1 MNALNGLVR
10 ILGNSYGISDV
21 AEIKPAIKLILEN
34 VLISSSKRSHQ
45 NQNYYILHNLQQ
57 LVQLEST
64 SQSIYLRKA
73 HVTHALLDSLRKII
87 LIWQNLLEKI
97 QMEVEHTNLKK
108 EDELDSIAKRI
119 KVETHEE
126 LMEIDELEV
135 EKMFVTKDQIHMV
148 AKLLDLLEFQKE
160 ALNISDSLQLV
171 KCTVKYFF
179 WCLVEKGNIFE

>member
-1 MNALNGLVR
+1 
-10 ILGNSYGISDV
+10 
-21 AEIKPAIKLILEN
+21 
-34 VLISSSKRSHQ
+34 
-45 NQNYYILHNLQQ
+45 
-57 LVQLEST
+57 
-64 SQSIYLRKA
+64 
-73 HVTHALLDSLRKII
+73 
-87 LIWQNLLEKI
+87 
-97 QMEVEHTNLKK
+97 MEVEHTNLKK